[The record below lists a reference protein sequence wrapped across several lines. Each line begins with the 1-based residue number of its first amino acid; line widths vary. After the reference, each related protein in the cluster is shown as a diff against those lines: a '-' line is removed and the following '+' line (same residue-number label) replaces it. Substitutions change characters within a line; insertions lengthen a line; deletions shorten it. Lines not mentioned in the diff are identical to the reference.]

1 MSPLATVRVEDGEQ
15 ECCINIDN
23 TSCRHVLFHFMTPTD
38 YSISELT
45 ALTKIPVRTIRSY
58 VQQGLIPG
66 PNSLGRGARYS
77 VGALDRL
84 FAIKA
89 FREVDGMS
97 MEEIRAR
104 FLTLSHREIA
114 EKADPYRHSIRPD
127 SESRGSNALDYLDN
141 LRNAMGGHWAGEGRT
156 RSATHL
162 SQQSNPTSAADDNDT
177 PVDRALARL
186 VALAQGINFK
196 RTTKADPWIRF
207 PITADVEIHVRGTA
221 VGGDTSKYELL
232 ADYIREAL
240 IGESNA

>member
-1 MSPLATVRVEDGEQ
+1 MK
-15 ECCINIDN
+15 
-23 TSCRHVLFHFMTPTD
+23 PTD

-89 FREVDGMS
+89 FREVDGIS

-104 FLTLSHREIA
+104 FLTLSRRDIA
-114 EKADPYRHSIRPD
+114 EKAGPYRHSMRPD
-127 SESRGSNALDYLDN
+127 AENSGSNALDYLDN
-141 LRNAMGGHWAGEGRT
+141 LRNAMGGSWSGEGKS
-156 RSATHL
+156 RSAAHL
-162 SQQSNPTSAADDNDT
+162 SQQSNVTISADDNDT
-177 PVDRALARL
+177 PVDRAITRL
-186 VALAQGINFK
+186 VTLGQGINFK
-196 RTTKADPWIRF
+196 RTAKADPWVRF
-207 PITADVEIHVRGTA
+207 PITADIEIHVRGTA
-221 VGGDTSKYELL
+221 VGGDTRKYQLL

>member
-1 MSPLATVRVEDGEQ
+1 MSY
-15 ECCINIDN
+15 CIIY
-23 TSCRHVLFHFMTPTD
+23 FMTPTD
-38 YSISELT
+38 YSISELA
-45 ALTKIPVRTIRSY
+45 ALTRIPVRTIRSY
-58 VQQGLIPG
+58 VQQGLVPG

-89 FREVDGMS
+89 FREVDGIS

-104 FLTLSHREIA
+104 FLTLSRREIA

-127 SESRGSNALDYLDN
+127 SESSGSNALDYLDN
-141 LRNAMGGHWAGEGRT
+141 LRNAMGGNWAGEDRT
-156 RSATHL
+156 RSATRP
-162 SQQSNPTSAADDNDT
+162 SQQSNLTRSADDNDT
-177 PVDRALARL
+177 PIDRALTRL
-186 VALAQGINFK
+186 VALAQGINSK
-196 RTTKADPWIRF
+196 RTAKADPWIRF
-207 PITADVEIHVRGTA
+207 PINADVEIHVRGTA